1 MATRNTSG
9 SEGAMNQG
17 GNPGEGLGRV
27 STSPPTLK
35 EQAADLGRKASEGAR
50 EVATQAQSQA
60 RNRLEQGK
68 QEAASTLSSVA
79 STLLQSGMQLRDGQQ
94 GVAGEY
100 VERAA
105 RQIERAA
112 NYMQSADL
120 KQMVNEVEDFARRR
134 PAVFVGSAFAAGLLA
149 ARFLKSSRT
158 NQQRLGDESSMQYMD
173 REVPA
178 PVAREPGTAPMSE
191 PETWQ
196 EPPL

>member
-9 SEGAMNQG
+9 NEGARNQG
-17 GNPGEGLGRV
+17 GNPGQGAGQAG
-27 STSPPTLK
+27 TSPPALK
-35 EQAADLGRKASEGAR
+35 QQAADLGRKATEGAR
-50 EVATQAQSQA
+50 EVATQVQSEA
-60 RNRLEQGK
+60 RNRVELGK
-68 QEAASTLSSVA
+68 QEAATTLSTVA
-79 STLLQSGMQLRDGQQ
+79 STLLQSGMQLRDDQQ
-94 GVAGEY
+94 NMAGEY

-112 NYMQSADL
+112 NYVQNADL
-120 KQMVNEVEDFARRR
+120 RQMVDEVEHFARRR
-134 PAVFVGSAFAAGLLA
+134 PALFVGSAFAAGLLA

-158 NQQRLGDESSMQYMD
+158 TQLRSEENTQQYMD

-178 PVAREPGTAPMSE
+178 PVAREPGGPMSE